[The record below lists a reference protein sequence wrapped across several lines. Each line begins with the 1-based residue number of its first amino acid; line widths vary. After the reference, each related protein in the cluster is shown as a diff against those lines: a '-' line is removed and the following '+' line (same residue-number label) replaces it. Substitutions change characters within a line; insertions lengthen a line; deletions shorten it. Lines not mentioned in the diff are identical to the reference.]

1 MYEDALWL
9 CAALA
14 LVFLINLVPAFMPS
28 SWMVLAFFYIKFGL
42 PLLALTVGGSILS
55 GLGRLALARASLILK
70 RRFLKGK
77 ESDLDELGG
86 FLNDHRNYVGL
97 TVFLYTLS
105 PLPTNNLF
113 IAAGMVEVNM
123 ARVLLGFWAGR
134 IPANTLL
141 VWTTDKVFSH
151 GLKSLFEGAYGDWVA
166 IALQLASLGSIVL
179 LYMLPWGR
187 WLRRYMERLGARRQK
202 SGSEGLSDNGSG
214 CGRRP

>member
-42 PLLALTVGGSILS
+42 PLLALAVGGTILS
-55 GLGRLALARASLILK
+55 GLGRLVLARASLILK

-123 ARVLLGFWAGR
+123 ARVMLGFWVGR

-141 VWTTDKVFSH
+141 VWTTGKVFNSL
-151 GLKSLFEGAYGDWVA
+151 GSLFTGVYGDWAA
-166 IALQLASLGSIVL
+166 IGLQLASLGSIVL
-179 LYMLPWGR
+179 LYRLPWAR
-187 WLRRYMERLGARRQK
+187 WLRRYMERLGASRQR